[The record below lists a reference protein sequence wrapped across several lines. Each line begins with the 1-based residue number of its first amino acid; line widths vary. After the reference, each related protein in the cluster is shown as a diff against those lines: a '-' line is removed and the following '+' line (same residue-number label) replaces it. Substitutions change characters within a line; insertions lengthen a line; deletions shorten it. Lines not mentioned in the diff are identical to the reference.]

1 MNYLE
6 NPEGASVTLRLNA
19 NRAALH
25 FNAMHP
31 IGTRVRYWADEKVG
45 EPTGTARTNTAAYVF
60 GDIVAAV
67 GLEVPVD
74 SAPNGVLSLGITAAT
89 VVVPLDNVEVIA

>member
-6 NPEGASVTLRLNA
+6 NPEGASVTLGLNA

-67 GLEVPVD
+67 GLET
-74 SAPNGVLSLGITAAT
+74 TAAQVSDDAALCLKT
-89 VVVPLDNVEVIA
+89 VTIVVPLDNVEVVS

>member
-1 MNYLE
+1 VNYLE

-25 FNAMHP
+25 FNAMYP
-31 IGTRVRYWADEKVG
+31 IGTSVRYWADEKVG

-60 GDIVAAV
+60 GDILAAV
-67 GLEVPVD
+67 CLE
-74 SAPNGVLSLGITAAT
+74 GVVT
-89 VVVPLDNVEVIA
+89 VIPLENLEVIA